1 MRRVNRDRS
10 FEEFVSA
17 RYLSLR
23 RIAYALCGDWVYAE
37 DLLQSALEKAYV
49 AWPKIQRRGA
59 EEAYVRTTLIRTSID
74 ESRRPWRR
82 ERSTDAVPDTR
93 TVPAVDAERPVLVD
107 ALMRL
112 PEMQRKVVVLR
123 YWLDQS
129 VSETAD
135 QLGIGEG
142 TVKSHA
148 ARGIGALRD
157 ALAESGVN
165 TP

>member
-1 MRRVNRDRS
+1 MRRVDRDRS

-17 RYLSLR
+17 RYMSLR

-49 AWPKIQRRGA
+49 AWPKIRRSGA
-59 EEAYVRTTLIRTSID
+59 EEAYVRTTLMRTSID

-82 ERSTDAVPDTR
+82 ERSTDAVPDKQ
-93 TVPAVDAERPVLVD
+93 TVPAFDEERPVLVD
-107 ALMRL
+107 SLMKL

-148 ARGIGALRD
+148 ARGIGALRE
-157 ALAESGVN
+157 ALTESEVN
-165 TP
+165 MP

>member
-1 MRRVNRDRS
+1 M
-10 FEEFVSA
+10 
-17 RYLSLR
+17 SLR

-49 AWPKIQRRGA
+49 AWPKIRRSGA
-59 EEAYVRTTLIRTSID
+59 EEAFVRTILMRTSID

-93 TVPAVDAERPVLVD
+93 TVPPPDEERPALVA
-107 ALMRL
+107 ALLKL

-135 QLGIGEG
+135 QLRIGEG

-157 ALAESGVN
+157 ALTESEIN